1 MAETAQEGIWTTDPQ
16 GRTLFAN
23 QKMADLLGFGLPEIY
38 ARDNVEL
45 AGFGDRDEL
54 ARRVRDRLH
63 IGAETYE
70 VSYTRPDG
78 SHLLLRIAASP
89 LLQDGCHLGSLAMVA
104 DVTAARRAENKLR
117 YRAFHDPLTGLPNRA
132 MLLERLQECL
142 DADGGST
149 ELPLAVLVADIDHFK
164 LVNDSFGHACGDDL
178 LIEVSRGWERLI
190 AANDMVA
197 RLGGDEFVILCTG
210 ASEPEARQ
218 IASRLLDALVEPILL
233 DGRHIAISASIG
245 IALAPTSETSRDAA
259 TMLRYADA
267 AMYEVKAHG
276 RGRTG
281 MFDSRLITEAR
292 HRLDLYNDLKE
303 ALQRDE
309 LTLSYQPVIELATGR
324 LLGVEALC
332 RWTHPRHGY
341 VPPDTFIALAESTGL
356 IEALDRWVLLRACLD
371 AAELRAEG
379 ALALDAYV
387 AVNVSAEHL
396 AHTGFEAAVVSALT
410 RAGLPA
416 HALVLEVTE
425 SAVMRDPDAAQI
437 ALERLKEIGV
447 EVAIDDFGTGYS
459 SLAYLRRFPVA
470 TLKIDRGFVEHITD
484 RGDDHAIVAA
494 VVDLSHA
501 LRLSTTAEGIETF
514 ADLAMLRQLGCRA
527 GQGFLW
533 SPAVPRSELAT
544 MLAGLAEGRFPVAPD
559 ASPRSAASRSTVPV
573 ARYGQPESVAR

>member
-1 MAETAQEGIWTTDPQ
+1 M
-16 GRTLFAN
+16 
-23 QKMADLLGFGLPEIY
+23 
-38 ARDNVEL
+38 
-45 AGFGDRDEL
+45 
-54 ARRVRDRLH
+54 
-63 IGAETYE
+63 
-70 VSYTRPDG
+70 
-78 SHLLLRIAASP
+78 
-89 LLQDGCHLGSLAMVA
+89 
-104 DVTAARRAENKLR
+104 
-117 YRAFHDPLTGLPNRA
+117 
-132 MLLERLQECL
+132 
-142 DADGGST
+142 
-149 ELPLAVLVADIDHFK
+149 
-164 LVNDSFGHACGDDL
+164 
-178 LIEVSRGWERLI
+178 
-190 AANDMVA
+190 
-197 RLGGDEFVILCTG
+197 
-210 ASEPEARQ
+210 
-218 IASRLLDALVEPILL
+218 
-233 DGRHIAISASIG
+233 
-245 IALAPTSETSRDAA
+245 
-259 TMLRYADA
+259 
-267 AMYEVKAHG
+267 
-276 RGRTG
+276 
-281 MFDSRLITEAR
+281 
-292 HRLDLYNDLKE
+292 
-303 ALQRDE
+303 
-309 LTLSYQPVIELATGR
+309 
-324 LLGVEALC
+324 LGVEALC

-371 AAELRAEG
+371 AARVRAEG
-379 ALALDAYV
+379 ALALNAYV

-501 LRLSTTAEGIETF
+501 LRLSTTTEGIETF